1 MTHPPLATEEDV
13 QRWHDSGEELFRYAK
28 DIMGL
33 DPAYVMCALSTAM
46 AKTLLL
52 SIPHD
57 SHSELDRHLE
67 IIRST
72 ILYEMLRI
80 GGDMVRGGGPA

>member
-1 MTHPPLATEEDV
+1 MTHPPTTEERI
-13 QRWHDSGEELFRYAK
+13 QRWYDSGEELFRYAK

-33 DPAYVMCALSTAM
+33 EPAYAMCALSTAL

-52 SIPHD
+52 SIRYD
-57 SHSELDRHLE
+57 SSEDLDRHLKQ
-67 IIRST
+67 IKDT

>member
-1 MTHPPLATEEDV
+1 MTRPSPVTEEDI
-13 QRWHDSGEELFRYAK
+13 QKWHDSGEELFRYAK

-33 DPAYVMCALSTAM
+33 EPGYVMCALSTAI

-57 SHSELDRHLE
+57 SHSKLDRHLE
-67 IIRST
+67 MIKST
-72 ILYEMLRI
+72 ILCEMLRI
-80 GGDMVRGGGPA
+80 GGDIVRGSGNG